1 MVQRIITVSFHQR
14 PLVFREILR
23 AQREEDIKPPLGPS
37 TLTYHIMLIPN
48 IFCVAIRGREL
59 KLCIGSPGGPFAPA
73 SSQFR
78 LSWVDPA

>member
-14 PLVFREILR
+14 PLVFRELL
-23 AQREEDIKPPLGPS
+23 QREEDIKPPLGPS